1 MTAYAV
7 GVAMNNFLPANLGTF
22 ATLVMFTAIIPACT
36 FPGAIAAYLVQKIFF
51 TVAGTFV
58 YLYLFLSV
66 PGSFPESFGNVT
78 EEPLRAILIAAGAVF
93 LIVIL
98 ARVFWKHLKGL
109 WEKAKQGGVIL
120 SRPKE
125 YFTHSFLPS
134 FASWLCKLAVIGIM
148 LAAFT
153 IPVTFES
160 VMWVTGSGSLANVV
174 SVTPG
179 AVGIT
184 QATNALAL
192 DTCCDVAEEH
202 RGRLLHRAAA
212 HHDRLERRLRA
223 RARRLGLRLEG
234 RQAARHAVVR
244 GREGQ
249 GRRAEGRARRE
260 EGGEESRAR
269 RVRARPVPSPPRRD
283 GGGGYFVISDRREKN
298 MTPSE
303 REPAAYGQSTAW
315 QPELPRLRVFPLLVS
330 WIATGIALLVAAGI
344 LPGVDIGGFWGALL
358 VAAIVAALNAVIP
371 PVLAALRLPL
381 TLVLGFLL
389 VLIAD
394 AVILL
399 VAADVSDGA
408 LTVDNF
414 GWALLAA
421 LVVAAVSVVLAVLLG
436 SDDMG
441 SIRIAQRI
449 AKRQGIIAST
459 EVPGIIYLEIDGLA
473 LPVLRRA
480 MRDGNAP
487 NMARWA
493 RETHRL
499 VEWEPDLSS
508 QTGASQAG
516 ILLGSNE
523 DISAFRWVEKETATM
538 MTCSAPP
545 DCAEIERRRGTGI
558 GLLVDGG
565 ASRGNL
571 LSGEA
576 EDVILTVS
584 RMEAEKKS
592 NPGYRAFF
600 ANGDNATRTLVL
612 FGWEVIL
619 EWTAALRAIRRDVQ
633 PRGHRG
639 GIYPLMRGAMCVFVR
654 DLIVSGVLT
663 DIMRGRPAVYATFSS
678 YDEVAHH
685 SGLERHDTL
694 EALRKLDDH
703 FAHIERAC
711 RYAPRPYEIVVL
723 SDHGQTQGATFKQRN
738 GYGLDELVERALATG
753 DVSGIAGGDEQN
765 AMVGNAFSEATGKK
779 QKKAKNDVSDR
790 DVVVMGSGNLGLI
803 YLMEERR
810 RLTMEEIDERHPQLL
825 PALRAHPHVG
835 WLLVRSSE
843 HGAVALGGNGVHY
856 LEDGRVEGEDPL
868 AAFSPTAPQ
877 HLLRTDG
884 FEHVGDIMVGSFYD
898 PELDEG
904 CAFEELI
911 SFHGGIGGLQT
922 RPFILHPTQL
932 ETPPVPIIGA
942 ASVHGI
948 LAGWRRQLQGEG
960 KAS

>member
-1 MTAYAV
+1 
-7 GVAMNNFLPANLGTF
+7 
-22 ATLVMFTAIIPACT
+22 
-36 FPGAIAAYLVQKIFF
+36 
-51 TVAGTFV
+51 
-58 YLYLFLSV
+58 
-66 PGSFPESFGNVT
+66 
-78 EEPLRAILIAAGAVF
+78 
-93 LIVIL
+93 
-98 ARVFWKHLKGL
+98 
-109 WEKAKQGGVIL
+109 
-120 SRPKE
+120 
-125 YFTHSFLPS
+125 
-134 FASWLCKLAVIGIM
+134 
-148 LAAFT
+148 
-153 IPVTFES
+153 
-160 VMWVTGSGSLANVV
+160 
-174 SVTPG
+174 
-179 AVGIT
+179 
-184 QATNALAL
+184 
-192 DTCCDVAEEH
+192 
-202 RGRLLHRAAA
+202 
-212 HHDRLERRLRA
+212 
-223 RARRLGLRLEG
+223 
-234 RQAARHAVVR
+234 
-244 GREGQ
+244 
-249 GRRAEGRARRE
+249 
-260 EGGEESRAR
+260 
-269 RVRARPVPSPPRRD
+269 
-283 GGGGYFVISDRREKN
+283 
-298 MTPSE
+298 MTPSNPEQTYGHSWRPE
-303 REPAAYGQSTAW
+303 R
-315 QPELPRLRVFPLLVS
+315 PRLKLFPLLVS
-330 WIATGIALLVAAGI
+330 WFATGVALVVASWL
-344 LPGVDIGGFWGALL
+344 LPGVDIGSFWGALV

-394 AVILL
+394 ALILL
-399 VAADVSDGA
+399 IAAELDVTDGVFS
-408 LTVDNF
+408 VDNF

-421 LVVAAVSVVLAVLLG
+421 LIVAAVSVVLAVLLG

-459 EVPGIIYLEIDGLA
+459 DVPGIIYLEIDGLA
-473 LPVLRRA
+473 KPVLQRA

-499 VEWEPDLSS
+499 AEWETDLSS

-523 DISAFRWVEKETATM
+523 DISAFRWVEKETATT

-545 DCAEIERRRGTGI
+545 DCAELERRLGTGI
-558 GLLVDGG
+558 GLLTNGG

-584 RMEAEKKS
+584 RMDAEKRS

-619 EWTAALRAIRRDVQ
+619 EWTAALRAIRRDVR

-639 GIYPLMRGAMCVFVR
+639 GIYPLMRGALCVFVR

-685 SGLERHDTL
+685 SGLERADTL

-703 FAHIERAC
+703 FGHIERAC
-711 RYAPRPYEIVVL
+711 HYAPRPYEIVVL

-738 GYGLDELVERALATG
+738 GYGLDELIERSLASG
-753 DVSGIAGGDEQN
+753 DVSGIAGGDEQHS
-765 AMVGNAFSEATGKK
+765 MVSLAVTEATGTTSEKK
-779 QKKAKNDVSDR
+779 KKPKNDVSDR

-810 RLTMEEIDERHPQLL
+810 RLTMEEIDERHPELL

-843 HGAVALGGNGVHY
+843 HGAVALGANGIHF
-856 LEDGRVEGEDPL
+856 LTEGRIEGEDPL
-868 AAFSPTAPQ
+868 AHFSPYAPQ

-884 FEHVGDIMVGSFYD
+884 FQHVGDIMVGSFYD
-898 PELDEG
+898 PDLDEG

-922 RPFILHPTQL
+922 RPFILHPAHL
-932 ETPPVPIIGA
+932 EVPEGPILGA

-948 LAGWRRQLQGEG
+948 LAAWRQELQ
-960 KAS
+960 ASESGAGQTTAEPPAADVVDEKIGVPG